1 MSYQFPSAEWT
12 AQFYEELNKSDAYA
26 NAAKNWEGDIFLI
39 IEEGGAIYL
48 DLWHGHCREALYT
61 SDLSSKQPE
70 FKITANLDKW
80 RKVLSGKLDPV
91 QGLMTRQLKLDG
103 NLVKIMKNVKAAQ
116 EMVRCA
122 THVDTAF

>member
-1 MSYQFPSAEWT
+1 M
-12 AQFYEELNKSDAYA
+12 
-26 NAAKNWEGDIFLI
+26 NWEGDIFLI

-48 DLWHGHCREALYT
+48 DLWHGRCREAIYT
-61 SDLSSKQPE
+61 KDISSKQPE
-70 FKITANLDKW
+70 FKITANLEKW

-122 THVDTAF
+122 THVDTAL